1 MPKLV
6 DHNARREEIAR
17 ATWTVIQKYGVDG
30 VRLRDIADQVG
41 FTTGVF
47 SHYFRDKGSLLRYA
61 FNLSFERINENIALS
76 NKSVSSGLKQ
86 FRDALVA
93 LVPDNRNPASVAFV
107 SMCFGIRNL
116 NDPLLMADY
125 KKKRKQ
131 YSQLLKSYLSDAAA
145 QHEIL
150 IGQITGD
157 TLDLSL

>member
-30 VRLRDIADQVG
+30 VRLRDIADQVD

-61 FNLSFERINENIALS
+61 FNLSFERINENIASS
-76 NKSVSSGLKQ
+76 NKSVSSGLKR

-93 LVPDNRNPASVAFV
+93 LVPDNRSQKVLCLCQCVLAF
-107 SMCFGIRNL
+107 
-116 NDPLLMADY
+116 
-125 KKKRKQ
+125 
-131 YSQLLKSYLSDAAA
+131 
-145 QHEIL
+145 EI
-150 IGQITGD
+150 
-157 TLDLSL
+157 